1 MQKKWLNTISVTQSK
16 FNVSL
21 AIFNDLSSNF
31 CTTIF
36 LTFVVMVFTASQIAG
51 ILEGEV
57 EGNPEIAV
65 HKLAKIEEGE
75 AGSLT
80 FLANPKYTPFIYTTK
95 ASITIV
101 NKDFNPEEKLA
112 TTLIK
117 VDDAY
122 ESFSKLLEYYDQ
134 AKNTKTGIEH
144 PTHIAESAVYG
155 EGFYLGAFA
164 YVGENVVMG
173 KGVKIYPNAYI
184 GDNVTLADNVVIFAG
199 AKVYSETVIGNN
211 CVIQSGAIVGADGF
225 GFAPSKNGTFS
236 KIPQTGNVILEDDV
250 DVGAGTTID
259 RATMGSTILRKG
271 VKLDNQIQIAHN
283 VEIGEHTVIAAQTG
297 IAGST
302 KIGKHC
308 MIGGQVG
315 IVGHITIGDNVR
327 IQAQSGIGRSVK
339 DNEILQGS
347 PALNY
352 GDYNKSYVHFKNLP
366 KIVNQI
372 QELDKKTKSD
382 GNR

>member
-1 MQKKWLNTISVTQSK
+1 MI
-16 FNVSL
+16 
-21 AIFNDLSSNF
+21 
-31 CTTIF
+31 
-36 LTFVVMVFTASQIAG
+36 FTASQIAG

-57 EGNPEIAV
+57 DGNPEIAV

-80 FLANPKYTPFIYTTK
+80 FLANPKYTPYIYTTK

-101 NKDFNPEEKLA
+101 NKDFTPEERLA

-134 AKNTKTGIEH
+134 AKRTKLGIED
-144 PTHIAESAVYG
+144 PVFISKSASHG

-164 YVGENVVMG
+164 YIGENVVMG
-173 KGVKIYPNAYI
+173 KDVKIYPNAYV
-184 GDNVTLADNVVIFAG
+184 GDNVTL
-199 AKVYSETVIGNN
+199 GNN
-211 CVIQSGAIVGADGF
+211 CVIQSGAIIGSDGF
-225 GFAPSKNGTFS
+225 GFAPSKKGTFS

-259 RATMGSTILRKG
+259 RATMGSTILKKG

-297 IAGST
+297 VAGST
-302 KIGKHC
+302 KIGKRC

-327 IQAQSGIGRSVK
+327 IQAQSGIGRSIK

-372 QELDKKTKSD
+372 QELNKKTKK
-382 GNR
+382 